1 MDLKLFLAIN
11 RLAGRSWFVDRCMIL
26 ISQKMRYVYF
36 FILFLLWLK
45 KGRERKMAYDAGISV
60 LICMVSNRLIKL
72 LWFRPRP
79 FLKRRIGILIPSLM
93 DSSFPSKHTILAFAV
108 STIIF
113 LHHRFLGIILL
124 GLSWLT
130 GFSRIWIGHHYP
142 FDIIGSAFLGT
153 ITSVLLHQRREMEGW
168 EE

>member
-11 RLAGRSWFVDRCMIL
+11 QLAGRSWFLDRCMIL
-26 ISQKMRYVYF
+26 VSQKMRYVYF
-36 FILFLLWLK
+36 FILFFLWLR
-45 KGRERKMAYDAGISV
+45 KGRERKMAIDAGISV
-60 LICMVSNRLIKL
+60 LICLVSNRLIKL

-113 LHHRFLGIILL
+113 LHHRGLGIILH

-142 FDIIGSAFLGT
+142 FDIIGSAFIGT
-153 ITSVLLHQRREMEGW
+153 FTSVLLHQRREMEGW